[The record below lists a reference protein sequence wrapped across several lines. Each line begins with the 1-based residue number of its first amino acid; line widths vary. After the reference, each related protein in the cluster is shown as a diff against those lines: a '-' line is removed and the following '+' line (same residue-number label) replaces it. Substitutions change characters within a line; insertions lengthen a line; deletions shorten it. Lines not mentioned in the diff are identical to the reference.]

1 MITLSRPINWAYYY
15 YGWRNSG
22 LSFLAF
28 CERVFEQ
35 THPPISKAE
44 VIAGFMLQH
53 GADQPERIRNRTGPA
68 QQANLGIIGSPGFQ
82 CRSNHHVCQMSDDGA
97 AG

>member
-1 MITLSRPINWAYYY
+1 MITLSRPSSRAYDDC
-15 YGWRNSG
+15 GRSHSG

-35 THPPISKAE
+35 THPPISKAK
-44 VIAGFMLQH
+44 VIAGFMPQS
-53 GADQPERIRNRTGPA
+53 AQNAFETGPTP
-68 QQANLGIIGSPGFQ
+68 QANLGIIGSPGFQ
-82 CRSNHHVCQMSDDGA
+82 CRSNHHVCRMSGGGA

>member
-22 LSFLAF
+22 LSFLSF
-28 CERVFEQ
+28 CKRVFEQ
-35 THPPISKAE
+35 THPPISKAK
-44 VIAGFMLQH
+44 VIAGFTLQS
-53 GADQPERIRNRTGPA
+53 AQNAFETGPA

-82 CRSNHHVCQMSDDGA
+82 CRSNHHVCRISGGGA